1 MQQHLIF
8 VSGLNMGLPASLQ
21 VYHTELI
28 EELRQ
33 VLGSSKLP
41 LYDMMRYHLGWA
53 DEKGQ
58 PQRASG
64 KLLRSSLCLCV
75 CQAMEG
81 DWRQA
86 LPAAAA
92 VEMVHNFSLIH
103 DDIEDESVTRR
114 HRPTVWQVWGLSQA
128 INAGDAMHALA
139 RLALLRMEN
148 RGVPAGKVLQAIQI
162 VDVATLRLCEGQYND
177 IDYERRLDLKL
188 SEYLDM
194 ASAKTGALF
203 EAACHLGALVGTD
216 DERKIDSLRHFGEK
230 LGLAYQIRDDMLGIW
245 GEAEAT
251 GKPQGSDIRQHKKSL
266 PIVYTLGKARG
277 KQRDRLLQVWQQK
290 TISDESVGAAMGVL
304 NDLGAQG
311 YCQKLAGQYTQQA
324 ISNLEKAGL
333 PPEVRQILADMA
345 EFLVKRQY

>member
-1 MQQHLIF
+1 
-8 VSGLNMGLPASLQ
+8 MGLPASLQ

-58 PQRASG
+58 PQRDSG

-75 CQAMEG
+75 CQATGG

-92 VEMVHNFSLIH
+92 VELVHNFSLIH
-103 DDIEDESVTRR
+103 DDIEDESITRR
-114 HRPTVWQVWGLSQA
+114 HRPTVWQVWGQSQA

-148 RGVPAGKVLQAIQI
+148 RGVPAGKVLRAIHI
-162 VDVATLRLCEGQYND
+162 VDEATLRLCEGQYKD
-177 IDYERRLDLKL
+177 IDYEQRLDLQL
-188 SEYLDM
+188 SEYLGM

-216 DERKIDSLRHFGEK
+216 DERQIDSLRHFGEK

-245 GEAEAT
+245 GKGEAT
-251 GKPQGSDIRQHKKSL
+251 GKPHGSDVRQRKKSL
-266 PIVYTLGKARG
+266 PIVYALSKARG
-277 KQRDRLLQVWQQK
+277 EQRALLLKAWRQE
-290 TISDESVGAAMGVL
+290 TIDDESASMIMDVL

-311 YCQKLAGQYTQQA
+311 YCQSLAEQYVQQA
-324 ISNLEKAGL
+324 SSELDKAGL
-333 PPEVRQILADMA
+333 SQESRQVLTDMA